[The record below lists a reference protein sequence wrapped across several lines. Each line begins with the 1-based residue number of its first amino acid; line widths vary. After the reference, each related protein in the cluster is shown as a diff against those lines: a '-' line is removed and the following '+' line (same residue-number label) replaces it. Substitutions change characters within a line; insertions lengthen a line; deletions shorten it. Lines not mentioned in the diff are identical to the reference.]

1 MRAMAAVTVTEGGG
15 IGKAARRAVSS
26 RAVTMLAATV
36 ALAVSALLLGTVI
49 TILVLLRRGD
59 GPVYSA
65 SRLYDA
71 NRREAVRLLTGAEVA
86 AVPSEQWFVR
96 GRREAS
102 SGDPL
107 ESDVGAAVFEALRVV
122 VPGDRGLTIEDGR
135 RARLEGAVV
144 VAAVSTA
151 DVRASGVLDAMDP
164 TVSKEAAELPPGSR
178 GLVIALV
185 LVNPEPPGGDARR
198 VALAVQ
204 VLFPAL
210 ERAGRPDLVQ
220 RFAALR
226 ERAAEPAHAE
236 VP

>member
-96 GRREAS
+96 ARREATP
-102 SGDPL
+102 GNPL
-107 ESDVGAAVFEALRVV
+107 EADVRAAVFEALRVV

-144 VAAVSTA
+144 VPAIAIA
-151 DVRASGVLDAMDP
+151 DLRASGALDAAGP
-164 TVSKEAAELPPGSR
+164 PPGPAS

-204 VLFPAL
+204 VLFSAL
-210 ERAGRPDLVQ
+210 DRAGRPDLIQ

>member
-1 MRAMAAVTVTEGGG
+1 VRG
-15 IGKAARRAVSS
+15 IVGT
-26 RAVTMLAATV
+26 VTMLTATM
-36 ALAVSALLLGTVI
+36 ALAASALLLGTVI

-86 AVPSEQWFVR
+86 AVPAEQWFER
-96 GRREAS
+96 ARREAS
-102 SGDPL
+102 AGDPL
-107 ESDVGAAVFEALRVV
+107 EPEVRAAVFEGLLAV
-122 VPGDRGLTIEDGR
+122 VPGDRGLVIEDGR
-135 RARLEGAVV
+135 RARLHGAVV
-144 VAAVSTA
+144 VPAVSIA
-151 DVRASGVLDAMDP
+151 DVRASGALEPRGTSSAPDVSGTPPADA
-164 TVSKEAAELPPGSR
+164 

-198 VALAVQ
+198 VALPVQ

-210 ERAGRPDLVQ
+210 ERAGRQDLVQ